1 LVHGL
6 AAEAVDQA
14 AHADQRRWPVLAAGG
29 WLTLEVGVGGHAHQS
44 MYMNQIAA
52 SASNTITSEIV
63 CTTLEVV
70 RSPTDCAVPLT
81 CRPSRQPISPITIA
95 NSGALDMPT
104 RKWRSSISW
113 YIRAR

>member
-1 LVHGL
+1 LRT
-6 AAEAVDQA
+6 EAVGEA
-14 AHADQRRWPVLAAGG
+14 AHADDRFAAIVVTGNVQVR
-29 WLTLEVGVGGHAHQS
+29 VGHHQS

-81 CRPSRQPISPITIA
+81 CKPSRQPINPITRA
-95 NSGALDMPT
+95 NNRALDMPT
-104 RKWRSSISW
+104 RKCRSSIVW
-113 YIRAR
+113 YMRAR

>member
-1 LVHGL
+1 PDGRVL

-14 AHADQRRWPVLAAGG
+14 AHAEHRRPVVA
-29 WLTLEVGVGGHAHQS
+29 VGRILPLGVRVGGHAHQS
-44 MYMNQIAA
+44 MYMNQTAA

-81 CRPSRQPISPITIA
+81 CRPTRPPISPITLA
-95 NSGALDMPT
+95 TTGATDRPT
-104 RKWRSSISW
+104 WKRRCTC
-113 YIRAR
+113 YR